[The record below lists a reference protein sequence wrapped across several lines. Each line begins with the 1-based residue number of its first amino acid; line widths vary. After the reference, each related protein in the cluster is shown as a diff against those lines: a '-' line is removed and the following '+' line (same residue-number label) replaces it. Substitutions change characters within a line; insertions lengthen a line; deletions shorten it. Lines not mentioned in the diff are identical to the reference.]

1 MTDAGATSAPSD
13 ALWRWSAARLAR
25 AIAAREIS
33 SREAVASCCERIA
46 AVNPTVNALV
56 DVYADEAL
64 EAADLADRMTA
75 QGRAVGPLHGV
86 PVSMKVNTDEAGKAT
101 TGGVVAH
108 AEMIAREDSSTAAA
122 LRAAGAVF
130 VGRSNTPAF
139 SFRWVTDNELHGRT
153 LNPWDST
160 RTPGGSSGGASA
172 AVATGM
178 VPIAHGNDIG
188 GSIRYPAHACGVA
201 GLRPTVG
208 RLASSGPDGLDMPMS
223 AHLMAVEGPLA
234 RTVEDLRLAYEG
246 MTRFDPR
253 DVFYAHGALAPGSR
267 RGRRVGL
274 LRNVGVVDNSP
285 AVDAA
290 LDSAA
295 AALRSAGYEVD
306 EVELPLLAEAY
317 RLWYLLAI
325 EEVRTIRPRMDALGG
340 KSLQIAMAG
349 VYATAAEWWG
359 PEPSLQDFIGGWA
372 RRNSLVIQLARFLE
386 EYPLVLLPVSAEQA
400 FEQDADLAGPDAARR
415 LAAVQWPCMAVP
427 ALGFPALSV
436 PTGVAGGLPVGVQLL
451 GRRFD
456 EEGLLRAGEMIEAR
470 AGVFT
475 PIDPR

>member
-1 MTDAGATSAPSD
+1 MSDATASATPSD
-13 ALWRWSAARLAR
+13 ELWRWSAARLAR

-46 AVNPTVNALV
+46 AVNPAVNALV
-56 DVYADEAL
+56 DVYAEEAL
-64 EAADLADRMTA
+64 EAADLADRMTV

-86 PVSMKVNTDEAGKAT
+86 PVAMKVNTDEAGKAT

-108 AEMIAREDSSTAAA
+108 AGMVAAADSSTAAA
-122 LRAAGAVF
+122 LRSAGAVF
-130 VGRSNTPAF
+130 VGRSNVPAF

-153 LNPWDST
+153 LNPWDAT
-160 RTPGGSSGGASA
+160 RTPGGSSGGAAA
-172 AVATGM
+172 AVASGM

-188 GSIRYPAHACGVA
+188 GSIRYPAYACGIA

-234 RTVEDLRLAYEG
+234 RSVEDVRLGYEA
-246 MTRFDPR
+246 MTRFDAR
-253 DVFYAHGALAPGSR
+253 DAFYAHAATSPPAR
-267 RGRRVGL
+267 QPRKVGL
-274 LRNVGVVDNSP
+274 LRTVGVIDNSP

-306 EVELPLLAEAY
+306 EIELPLLAEAY
-317 RLWYLLAI
+317 RLWYLLAV
-325 EEVRTIRPRMDALGG
+325 EEIRTIRPMMDALGG
-340 KSLQIAMAG
+340 KSLQVAMEG
-349 VYATAAEWWG
+349 VYATAADWWG
-359 PEPSLQDFIGGWA
+359 PEPTLPEFIGGWA
-372 RRNSLVIQLARFLE
+372 RRNTLVTRLAAFLE
-386 EYPLVLLPVSAEQA
+386 EYPIVLLPVSAEQA
-400 FEQDADLAGPDAARR
+400 FEQDADLAGLDASRR
-415 LAAVQWPCMAVP
+415 LAAVQWPCMAIP

-436 PTGVAGGLPVGVQLL
+436 PTGVADGLPVGVQLL

-456 EEGLLRAGEMIEAR
+456 EESLLRAGEAVEAR